1 MGEVAGVAGVTE
13 FKKSEL
19 YPKRNFQKRDVFRE
33 VRS

>member
-1 MGEVAGVAGVTE
+1 MGEVAGVTE

-19 YPKRNFQKRDVFRE
+19 YPEANFQKRDVFRE